1 MRFSITE
8 VFLIFSILTLC
19 FVLYESYSDLKYAK
33 ETINIQDEA
42 ILKQNLLIDHQK
54 RYINFLETYEQ
65 NTYAPVH
72 RLPL

>member
-1 MRFSITE
+1 MH
-8 VFLIFSILTLC
+8 
-19 FVLYESYSDLKYAK
+19 ESYSDLKYAE

-42 ILKQNLLIDHQK
+42 ILKQKLLIDHQK

-65 NTYAPVH
+65 NTHSPIH